1 MTMNVT
7 RRTLL
12 RGMGAALALPWLESL
27 RTGRTGGR
35 EVRDAAGPDVL
46 LVRSQWRASAD
57 VVPEARGN
65 AG

>member
-27 RTGRTGGR
+27 APVARGRKIGH
-35 EVRDAAGPDVL
+35 APSPDVL
-46 LVRSQWRASAD
+46 LVRPQWRAFAHL
-57 VVPEARGN
+57 VP
-65 AG
+65 